1 VRLILASN
9 SPRRRELLHSIGLEV
24 DVLPSH
30 VPEVRRDDESPS
42 SYVRRLAE
50 EKGAEIGRRIPDRW
64 VVSADTTV
72 VIGEML
78 LEKPVDRSDA
88 ERMLREISGRT
99 HVVHTGVALQRFR
112 GDGTVDYREI
122 DLATSRVTMTAL
134 TDEDIRWY
142 AGTGEPLDKA
152 GAYAAQGIGALF
164 IEAIDGS
171 YTNVVGLPLATLF
184 RMLRRAGL
192 DPLTMSQGGS

>member
-1 VRLILASN
+1 MRLILASS
-9 SPRRRELLHSIGLEV
+9 SPRRRELLGSVGLEV

-50 EKGAEIGRRIPDRW
+50 EKGAEIGRRNPDRW

-99 HVVHTGVALQRFR
+99 HVVHTGVAL
-112 GDGTVDYREI
+112 
-122 DLATSRVTMTAL
+122 
-134 TDEDIRWY
+134 
-142 AGTGEPLDKA
+142 
-152 GAYAAQGIGALF
+152 
-164 IEAIDGS
+164 
-171 YTNVVGLPLATLF
+171 
-184 RMLRRAGL
+184 
-192 DPLTMSQGGS
+192 

>member
-1 VRLILASN
+1 VRLILASS
-9 SPRRRELLHSIGLEV
+9 SPRRRELLQSIGLEV

-30 VPEVRRDDESPS
+30 VPEERRDHERPS

-50 EKGAEIGRRIPDRW
+50 EKGAEIARRNPDRW

-72 VIGEML
+72 VIGQTL

-99 HVVHTGVALQRFR
+99 HIVYTGVALQRFHPH
-112 GDGTVDYREI
+112 GTIAYRDV
-122 DLATSRVTMTAL
+122 DLAASRVTMTDL
-134 TDEDIRWY
+134 TDADILWY
-142 AGTGEPLDKA
+142 AATGEPLDKA
-152 GAYAAQGIGALF
+152 GAYAVQGIGAMF

-192 DPLTMSQGGS
+192 DPLTMSEAES